1 MSLQLTNDSVAL
13 VQTSFMFSQTQPHA
27 SAHAYEVAL
36 FGEFFARDLKAIL
49 NRLTLHTESA
59 VPMHTREILF
69 EQFGV
74 QSQVQGDEP
83 ALLRAKKELG
93 DGTESGWSVGQPLER
108 RRRINDDIGRF
119 SHSSSRSPYAF
130 IRRQLSDRGL
140 PAK

>member
-1 MSLQLTNDSVAL
+1 MSMFANT
-13 VQTSFMFSQTQPHA
+13 QTH
-27 SAHAYEVAL
+27 AHAYEVAL

-59 VPMHTREILF
+59 APMHTREILF

-93 DGTESGWSVGQPLER
+93 DGTESGWLVGQPT
-108 RRRINDDIGRF
+108 
-119 SHSSSRSPYAF
+119 
-130 IRRQLSDRGL
+130 
-140 PAK
+140 